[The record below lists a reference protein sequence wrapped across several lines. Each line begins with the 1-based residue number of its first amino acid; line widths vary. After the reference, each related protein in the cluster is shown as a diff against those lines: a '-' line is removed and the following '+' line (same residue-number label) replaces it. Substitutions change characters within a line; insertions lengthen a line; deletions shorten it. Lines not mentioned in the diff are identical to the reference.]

1 MIEVSLINVV
11 KGSQESL
18 HAHEFA
24 TLPRVG
30 EWINL
35 EGQVFEVLM
44 LIHHPSDQSG
54 PDLYVKHLGSDVD
67 LIDHLAHKTV
77 T

>member
-1 MIEVSLINVV
+1 MIEVSLINIVEGYQ
-11 KGSQESL
+11 KSL
-18 HAHEFA
+18 HVHEFE
-24 TLPRVG
+24 TLPRIG

-35 EGQVFEVLM
+35 EGQIFEILM

-67 LIDHLAHKTV
+67 LIDHLTHKTA